1 MFYASLMVSTK
12 QKLTVDTKKTKSWKS
27 KHITTKKKYIYIYI
41 SQRKTT
47 REEEKNNGTIIANI

>member
-27 KHITTKKKYIYIYI
+27 KHITTKYIYIYN